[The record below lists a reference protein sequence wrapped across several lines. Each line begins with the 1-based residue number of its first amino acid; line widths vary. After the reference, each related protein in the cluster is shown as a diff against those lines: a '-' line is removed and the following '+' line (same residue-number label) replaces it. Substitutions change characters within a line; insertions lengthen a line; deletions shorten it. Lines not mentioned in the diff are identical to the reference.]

1 MNLLDIWILSVII
14 LAGANILLVAVL
26 FNKIGE
32 LKSEKREVKW
42 WKRAHMMDM
51 EFMNEKKRAKE

>member
-14 LAGANILLVAVL
+14 LAVANILLVAVL

-32 LKSEKREVKW
+32 LKSEKREVQW